1 MACGL
6 MKVIKEWI
14 SPLPDRSLPAL
25 QIRMELL
32 KVLMGVSINLQRPG
46 ARHLSLDPHCV
57 CPPLQLPTLSARLL
71 KDSGIAHAVVFLQK
85 HPKET
90 QENKDL
96 IHQLI
101 RKNCTR
107 QPKRDK
113 RKQRSVQPCALTV
126 FPFLCADK
134 WMRELFGAST
144 NYQKILKEQRERRNL
159 QPQRQLLRF
168 PYQF

>member
-14 SPLPDRSLPAL
+14 SPLPDRSLPAM

-32 KVLMGVSINLQRPG
+32 KVLMGVSISMERPSP
-46 ARHLSLDPHCV
+46 RPFNLDPHYV
-57 CPPLQLPTLSARLL
+57 CPPPPPPPPPPQLPTLSAQLL

-96 IHQLI
+96 TYQLI
-101 RKNCTR
+101 RKFCPR
-107 QPKRDK
+107 QPKGDE
-113 RKQRSVQPCALTV
+113 RKQRSVLPWVSTV
-126 FPFLCADK
+126 FPFSVQISGWESCL
-134 WMRELFGAST
+134 EH
-144 NYQKILKEQRERRNL
+144 
-159 QPQRQLLRF
+159 QPTIRKC
-168 PYQF
+168 

>member
-6 MKVIKEWI
+6 MKVMKEWI

-32 KVLMGVSINLQRPG
+32 KVLMGVSISVERP
-46 ARHLSLDPHCV
+46 ALITSVWILNV
-57 CPPLQLPTLSARLL
+57 SAPLQLPTLSARLL
-71 KDSGIAHAVVFLQK
+71 KDSGIAHAVVFLQR

-96 IHQLI
+96 TYQLI

-113 RKQRSVQPCALTV
+113 RKQRSVQPCVLTV
-126 FPFLCADK
+126 FPF
-134 WMRELFGAST
+134 FVQISG
-144 NYQKILKEQRERRNL
+144 
-159 QPQRQLLRF
+159 
-168 PYQF
+168 